1 MHTIPNQ
8 QTIPKHVLISVVGLS
23 PQVITETLYYYWC
36 LTSPPVPITEVF
48 VLTTLPGKQA
58 LEDTLLGDN
67 GKLQSLCNDY
77 NLPPIHFDIAN
88 VHLLKGAD
96 GQPLKDISSVI
107 DNEALA
113 DQIFAFMRKLATSTD
128 MCLHVSIA
136 GGRKTMG
143 LYIGLAMQFYGRPGD
158 TLSHVL
164 VNPALENQEFF
175 YPPPNGAEVILSD
188 GRTIP
193 AAEIRLELAEIPLL
207 LLGEKIPFLKEHT
220 DARYTELI
228 EIAQREYNALQ
239 AISPLTINTFSRCLE
254 IGEVT
259 INLTPLEFAL
269 YLFFAQQHLES
280 AAEDKYS
287 VSRSEIR
294 AGLLTDALIGIIP
307 QISARDF
314 RLNKLEGWKSNPSD
328 RFSQTR
334 SNINRKI
341 KEGLD
346 EPQATHYQ
354 IQTWN
359 PSSNQDDICYGL
371 TLSKDRIQFQLHSPH
386 KN

>member
-1 MHTIPNQ
+1 MHTTPNR
-8 QTIPKHVLISVVGLS
+8 QTTPKHVLISVVGLS

-48 VLTTLPGKQA
+48 ALTTLHGKQA
-58 LEDTLLGDN
+58 LEETLLGDN
-67 GKLQSLCNDY
+67 GQLKSLCSDY
-77 NLPPIHFDIAN
+77 NLPPIRLDLAN
-88 VHLLKGAD
+88 VHLLKDAD

-113 DQIFAFMRKLATSTD
+113 DQLFAFVRKLATSTD
-128 MCLHVSIA
+128 ICLHASIA

-164 VNPALENQEFF
+164 VNLELENEKFF
-175 YPPPNGAEVILSD
+175 YPPPGGADVVLKD

-193 AAEIRLELAEIPLL
+193 ADEIRIELAEIPLL
-207 LLGEKIPFLKEHT
+207 LLREKISFLKEHT
-220 DARYTELI
+220 DAGYTELI

-239 AISPLTINTFSRCLE
+239 AISPVFINTFSRCLE

-259 INLTPLEFAL
+259 INLTPLELAL
-269 YLFFAQQHLES
+269 YLFFAQQHLEGQV
-280 AAEDKYS
+280 EDRYS
-287 VSRSEIR
+287 ISRFDIR
-294 AGLLTDALIGIIP
+294 EGLLTAALRNIVS

-314 RLNKLEGWKSNPSD
+314 RLEGLKGWENDSIG

-341 KEGLD
+341 REGLA
-346 EPQATHYQ
+346 EAESTHYQ
-354 IQTWN
+354 IQSWG
-359 PSSNQDDICYGL
+359 PSSDQDDICYGL
-371 TLSKDRIQFQLHSPH
+371 ALAKDRIQF
-386 KN
+386 